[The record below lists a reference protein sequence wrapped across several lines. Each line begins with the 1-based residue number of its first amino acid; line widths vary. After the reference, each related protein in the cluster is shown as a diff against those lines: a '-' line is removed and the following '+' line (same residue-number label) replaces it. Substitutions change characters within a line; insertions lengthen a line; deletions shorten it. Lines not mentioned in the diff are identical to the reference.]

1 MNPTAG
7 AVTTAFMERYRRQ
20 PEILVHAPGRVNL
33 IGEHTDYNQGF
44 VLPMA
49 INHAVW
55 IALRPSVDAQV
66 HLHSL
71 DFNETTSFPINL
83 HLQPGK
89 SWADHI
95 KGTTW
100 ALGQQGYVLQGWE
113 GIIAGDVP
121 IGAGLS
127 SSAAVEMAVA
137 RAFAAVSSWE
147 WEPTRMAQACQQ
159 ADRSWVG
166 IQSGIMDQMVSAAAR
181 KGHALKLDCRSLEM
195 EHIPLPTGLLVVIL
209 DTSTRRKLVDSA
221 YDQRVRE
228 CQVAAQF
235 FGKDSLRDVDEEVFV
250 QRMGELDNLLARRAR
265 HVITENQRVFQ
276 AVDAMRAGRLQ
287 ELGQTL
293 NASHASLRDD
303 YEVSSPA
310 LNQIVESALETP
322 GCLGARM
329 TGAGFGGCAVALVE
343 AGQASEFSNRVGET
357 FQKTS
362 GLTPRV
368 YICTSEAG
376 ASFH

>member
-7 AVTTAFMERYRRQ
+7 AATTAFMERYKS
-20 PEILVHAPGRVNL
+20 PPGILVHAPGRVNL

-55 IALRPSVDAQV
+55 IALRPGADAQV

-71 DFNETTSFPINL
+71 DFNETISFSINL
-83 HLQPGK
+83 QLQPGK
-89 SWADHI
+89 SWADYI

-100 ALGQQGYVLQGWE
+100 ALGQQGYTLQGWE
-113 GIIAGDVP
+113 GIMAGDVP

-137 RAFAAVSSWE
+137 RAFAAVSGWD

-159 ADRSWVG
+159 ADRNWID
-166 IQSGIMDQMVSAAAR
+166 IQSGIMDQMISGAAS

-195 EHIPLPTGLLVVIL
+195 EHIPLPSGLLVVIL
-209 DTSTRRKLVDSA
+209 DTSTRRKLVESS

-228 CQVAAQF
+228 CQAAAHF
-235 FGKDSLRDVDEEVFV
+235 FGKDSLRDVDEEIFAH
-250 QRMGELDNLLARRAR
+250 RIGEMDKLLAHRAR
-265 HVITENQRVFQ
+265 HVITENRRVLQF
-276 AVDAMRAGRLQ
+276 ADAMRASCLQ
-287 ELGQTL
+287 ELGQIL

-310 LNQIVESALETP
+310 LNQIVESALQAP

-329 TGAGFGGCAVALVE
+329 TGAGFGGCAVAFVQ
-343 AGQASEFSNRVGET
+343 AGKASEFTSSVSET
-357 FQKTS
+357 YQKLS
-362 GLTPRV
+362 GLTPKV
-368 YICTSEAG
+368 YICTAEAG
-376 ASFH
+376 ASQH